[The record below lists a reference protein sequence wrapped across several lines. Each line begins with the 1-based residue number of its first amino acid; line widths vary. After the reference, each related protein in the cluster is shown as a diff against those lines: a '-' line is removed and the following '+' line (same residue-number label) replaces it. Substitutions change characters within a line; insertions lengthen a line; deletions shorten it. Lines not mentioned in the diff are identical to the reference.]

1 MQPYRIIVADD
12 HILFRQGV
20 SHMLAASPACEVVAE
35 AGDGPAVIARVQQ
48 HLPDIVLLDISMP
61 GMGGMEVIR
70 EIKARN
76 PGVRLLVLTMHNNVE
91 YMAEALEAGAD
102 GYILKQDAYNDL
114 ITAIDTVCRGQ
125 SYLSPL
131 IAGQMTRDF
140 IKRLKG
146 RTDKPAG
153 TLTRR
158 QREVLA
164 LVADGKTSRQIADTL
179 CISVRTVEN
188 HRAAIMEKIGAR
200 TTADLV
206 RFAIGKGYIK
216 G

>member
-1 MQPYRIIVADD
+1 MKPIRIVIADD

-35 AGDGPAVIARVQQ
+35 AGDGLALLAQVQR
-48 HLPDIVLLDISMP
+48 HLPDLVLLDISMP
-61 GMGGMEVIR
+61 EISGMEVIR

-91 YMAEALEAGAD
+91 YMAEAIGAGAD
-102 GYILKQDAYNDL
+102 GYMLKQDAYTDL
-114 ITAIDTVCRGQ
+114 LTAIATVCQGQ

-131 IAGQMTRDF
+131 IAGQMTRDY
-140 IKRLKG
+140 IKRMKSRKG
-146 RTDKPAG
+146 
-153 TLTRR
+153 R
-158 QREVLA
+158 QRETLTPRQHEVMA
-164 LVADGKTSRQIADTL
+164 LIADGMTNRQIAERL

-188 HRAAIMEKIGAR
+188 HRAAIMKKIGAR

-206 RFAIGKGYIK
+206 RFAIGKGGIL
-216 G
+216 